1 MREDA
6 IADEASEAAEKYSG
20 GDQKGRRAA
29 LSLRACGIGHAGK
42 DCTAGWCGGSC
53 RLGYVEQLGSADDP
67 HLRPIVGELLATFQA
82 HNVVAGGGHALP
94 LCRDAGLGR
103 GSSE

>member
-53 RLGYVEQLGSADDP
+53 RLGDVEQSRLADDP
-67 HLRPIVGELLATFQA
+67 HLRPVVSELFAALQA
-82 HNVVAGGGHALP
+82 HDIVAGGGHALP
-94 LCRDAGLGR
+94 LRRDAG
-103 GSSE
+103 